1 MKEVGTMGEREG
13 EMKFSRDL
21 GSANEA
27 CSVAIIAHCHRFCL
41 VSERSRVRGGFVEF
55 YFALR
60 PYLVFEFL
68 HSGISVE
75 HFFD

>member
-41 VSERSRVRGGFVEF
+41 VSERSRVRGGFAEF
-55 YFALR
+55 YFA
-60 PYLVFEFL
+60 
-68 HSGISVE
+68 
-75 HFFD
+75 